1 MAEPIFSR
9 RNDMP
14 LDWFKGLPGL
24 EVPPQPVQITSVNRD
39 KLFGPDHYEADPE
52 LTQAVNAALLLDM
65 PLLLTGEPGT
75 GKTQL
80 AEKLAAE
87 LGVDLWKFETKAA
100 STAADL
106 FYQFDH
112 VRRFQAAQPG
122 AGAGDLHPLRFI
134 DYGPL
139 GKAILQ
145 GRPQAEAAAWF
156 HGGELPAWITK
167 LAAPRRAVVL
177 IDEIDKAPSDFP
189 NDALNE
195 LERHY
200 FRLREL
206 GDRTLE
212 ADPAHRPIVVITSN
226 SEKQL
231 PDAFLR
237 RCLFHHLQPI
247 SPEKLQRI
255 ATRRLA
261 SLESGLGAGRLLND
275 AVQLFFDLRDEPA
288 ADDRRNLPRFEL
300 RKKPSTA
307 EFLAFIGAL
316 AETGARSG
324 EALTAERAMAWLA
337 TLVKAPEDQDAAR
350 QHPLLGGRRLG

>member
-1 MAEPIFSR
+1 
-9 RNDMP
+9 MP
-14 LDWFKGLPGL
+14 FLDWFKGQPGL
-24 EVPPQPVQITSVNRD
+24 AAPARPVQITSVDRE

-65 PLLLTGEPGT
+65 PLLLSGEPGT

-87 LGVDLWKFETKAA
+87 LGVNLWKFETKAA
-100 STAADL
+100 STAAEL

-122 AGAGDLHPLRFI
+122 AGQADLDPLRFI

-145 GRPQAEAAAWF
+145 GQPREQARAWF
-156 HGGELPAWITK
+156 HEGKLPDWITD
-167 LAAPRRAVVL
+167 LAEPRRAVVL

-200 FRLREL
+200 FRLRECEGREL
-206 GDRTLE
+206 K

-247 SPEKLQRI
+247 GATKLQRI
-255 ATRRLA
+255 AARRLA
-261 SLESGLGAGRLLND
+261 SLATGLGPGTLLD
-275 AVQLFFDLRDEPA
+275 GAVQLFFDLRDERIKD
-288 ADDRRNLPRFEL
+288 DDRRNLPRFEL

-324 EALTAERAMAWLA
+324 DALTPERARLWLA
-337 TLVKAPEDQDAAR
+337 TLVKAPEDQALAS

>member
-1 MAEPIFSR
+1 
-9 RNDMP
+9 MP
-14 LDWFKGLPGL
+14 LDWFKGDPK
-24 EVPPQPVQITSVNRD
+24 VHKPPQPVQITSLDRET
-39 KLFGPDHYEADPE
+39 LFGPDHYEADPE
-52 LTQAVNAALLLDM
+52 LVQAVNAALLLDM

-80 AEKLAAE
+80 AEKLAQE

-100 STAADL
+100 STAAEL

-122 AGAGDLHPLRFI
+122 AGQGDLAPLRFI
-134 DYGPL
+134 DYGAL

-145 GRPQAEAAAWF
+145 GLPRDAAAEWF
-156 HGGELPAWITK
+156 HEGQLPTWITD
-167 LAAPRRAVVL
+167 LPAPRRAVVL

-206 GDRTLE
+206 GDRELK
-212 ADPAHRPIVVITSN
+212 ADRAHRPIVVITSN

-237 RCLFHHLQPI
+237 RCLFHHLKPI
-247 SPEKLQRI
+247 SPEKLKRI
-255 ATRRLA
+255 TLGRLA
-261 SLESGLGAGRLLND
+261 SLKSGLGAGRLLDD
-275 AVQLFFDLRDEPA
+275 AVQLFFDLRDERA
-288 ADDRRNLPRFEL
+288 KDDRRALPQFDL

-316 AETGARSG
+316 AESGARSDD
-324 EALTAERAMAWLA
+324 ALTPERAKPLLA
-337 TLVKAPEDQDAAR
+337 TLVKAPEDQEQASH
-350 QHPLLGGRRLG
+350 HPLLGGRRLG

>member
-1 MAEPIFSR
+1 
-9 RNDMP
+9 MP
-14 LDWFKGLPGL
+14 HDWFKGLPGL
-24 EVPPQPVQITSVNRD
+24 DAPPRPVQITSVDRE

-100 STAADL
+100 STAAEL
-106 FYQFDH
+106 YYQFDH

-122 AGAGDLHPLRFI
+122 VTQGDLDPLRFI

-145 GRPQAEAAAWF
+145 GLPPAEARGWF
-156 HGGELPAWITK
+156 HGGQLPEWMTK
-167 LAAPRRAVVL
+167 LAEPRRAVVL

-200 FRLREL
+200 IRLRECEGREL
-206 GDRTLE
+206 K
-212 ADPAHRPIVVITSN
+212 AHPACRPIVVITSN

-237 RCLFHHLQPI
+237 RCLFHHLKPI
-247 SPEKLQRI
+247 SPDKLQRI
-255 ATRRLA
+255 AVRRLA
-261 SLESGLGAGRLLND
+261 SLESGLGAGRLLNE
-275 AVQLFFDLRDEPA
+275 AVALFFDLRDERPQ
-288 ADDRRNLPRFEL
+288 DDRRPLPRFDL

-307 EFLAFIGAL
+307 EFLAFVGAL
-316 AETGARSG
+316 AQTGALSG
-324 EALTAERAMAWLA
+324 DALTPERAGRWLS
-337 TLVKAPEDQDAAR
+337 TLVKAPEDQALAV
-350 QHPLLGGRRLG
+350 QHPLLSGRRAG

>member
-1 MAEPIFSR
+1 
-9 RNDMP
+9 MP
-14 LDWFKGLPGL
+14 LDWFKGQPGL
-24 EVPPQPVQITSVNRD
+24 ARPPFPVEITSVDR
-39 KLFGPDHYEADPE
+39 KALFGPDHYEADPE

-80 AEKLAAE
+80 AEKLAEE

-122 AGAGDLHPLRFI
+122 AGVGDLEPLRFI

-145 GRPQAEAAAWF
+145 GRSRAQAQDWF
-156 HGGELPAWITK
+156 HDGQLPTWITD
-167 LAAPRRAVVL
+167 LPAPRRAVVL

-237 RCLFHHLQPI
+237 RCLFHHLKPI

-261 SLESGLGAGRLLND
+261 SMHSGLGAGRLLNE
-275 AVQLFFDLRDEPA
+275 AVQLFFDLRDEPGA
-288 ADDRRNLPRFEL
+288 GDRRNLPRFDL

-316 AETGARSG
+316 AQSGARSQD
-324 EALTAERAMAWLA
+324 ALTPERAMPWLA
-337 TLVKAPEDQDAAR
+337 TLVKAPEDQEQAT
-350 QHPLLGGRRLG
+350 QHPLLGGKRLG